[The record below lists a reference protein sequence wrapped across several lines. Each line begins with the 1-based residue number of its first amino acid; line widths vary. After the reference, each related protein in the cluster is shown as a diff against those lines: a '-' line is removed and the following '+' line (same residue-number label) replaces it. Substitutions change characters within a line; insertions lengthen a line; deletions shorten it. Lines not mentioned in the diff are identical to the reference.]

1 MRTIMSITKFMI
13 FVAVVSISLAACAKP
28 NLISTE
34 TPGSNGMIP
43 TQTTPDPAQ
52 VQTLTPEVIIPTA
65 TATRSAYMQIDK
77 ESLIGITL
85 DFVHPWSGE
94 TANAIQALVNEF
106 NKVNEWGITVKVQSS
121 GGNETLY
128 DQLQEN
134 LRSDTMP
141 DVIAIN
147 PYLARRLE
155 GDHYWLDVTEYLHD
169 EQWGIAQDQINDIP
183 YTFFDL
189 SKVGSR
195 ILGMP
200 IGMSASAL
208 YYNQTWAK
216 ELGFSS
222 PPTTPAELQQQV
234 CAAAQTKMID
244 NDISNNG
251 TGGMWI
257 NNSPNSVISWYAA
270 FGGSIPDGS
279 EITQFN
285 DQAAVDSFTFIK
297 ELFDQSCAWVGRQ
310 PTPYDYFANRF
321 TLVYPGNLEDIDLQS
336 NAFLSSGSLDEWIL
350 IPYPTLD
357 GKGTYLVDGSTLLI
371 SVAKPETQLA
381 SWLFVRWLSS
391 SPAQQVFSNTS
402 LYWPL
407 QLSSV
412 TRMDDLLADRPQF
425 DDLLHDLDL
434 AQAAPTY
441 PAWAMDRM
449 VLQDAFWQ
457 YLTGYQQNLPD
468 VLTLLDATIAELS
481 ESDDGN

>member
-1 MRTIMSITKFMI
+1 MRSLKNTAKFITFIVSLSFMLG
-13 FVAVVSISLAACAKP
+13 ACTNTTQKSLETSG
-28 NLISTE
+28 STG
-34 TPGSNGMIP
+34 TIP
-43 TQTTPDPAQ
+43 TQKIPDPAQ
-52 VQTLTPEVIIPTA
+52 AQTLTPEAIPPSA
-65 TATRSAYMQIDK
+65 TSTRSAYMEID
-77 ESLIGITL
+77 EGSLKGITL

-94 TANAIQALVNEF
+94 TAKALQALVNEF
-106 NKVNEWGITVKVQSS
+106 NKVNEWGINVLVNSS

-134 LRSDTMP
+134 LGTDAMP
-141 DVIAIN
+141 DIVAIN
-147 PYLARRLE
+147 PYLAHRLE
-155 GDHYWLDVTEYLHD
+155 DDHYWLDITEYLHD
-169 EQWGIAQDQINDIP
+169 EQWGIAQTEIDMIP
-183 YTFFDL
+183 EVFL
-189 SKVGSR
+189 HQSKVGSGM
-195 ILGMP
+195 LGMP
-200 IGMSASAL
+200 IGISTSAL

-216 ELGFSS
+216 ELGFSN
-222 PPTTPAELQQQV
+222 PPSTPGELQQQA
-234 CAAAQTKMID
+234 CAAAQTKKTD
-244 NDISNNG
+244 NDIENNG

-257 NNSPNSVISWYAA
+257 NSTPISVISWYKA

-285 DQAAVDSFTFIK
+285 DQAAVESFTYIK
-297 ELFDQSCAWVGRQ
+297 ELFDLSCAWIGRQ
-310 PTPYDYFANRF
+310 PTPYDYFATRY
-321 TLVYPGNLEDIDLQS
+321 TLVYPGNLEDMDLQA
-336 NAFLSSGSLDEWIL
+336 NAFVKAGSQDEWIL

-357 GKGTYLVDGSTLLI
+357 GNGSYLVDGSTLLI

-412 TRMDDLLADRPQF
+412 MTMDDLLAEHPQF
-425 DDLLHDLDL
+425 DDMAMDVSK
-434 AQAAPTY
+434 AFTAPSY

-481 ESDDGN
+481 EPGDGN

>member
-1 MRTIMSITKFMI
+1 MI
-13 FVAVVSISLAACAKP
+13 FVAVVSISLAACTKP

-34 TPGSNGMIP
+34 TPGSNGMTP
-43 TQTTPDPAQ
+43 TQTIPDPAQ
-52 VQTLTPEVIIPTA
+52 VQTLTPKGIIPTA

-77 ESLIGITL
+77 GSLIGITL

-147 PYLARRLE
+147 PYLAQRLE
-155 GDHYWLDVTEYLHD
+155 DDHYWLDVTEYLHD

-222 PPTTPAELQQQV
+222 PPTTPAELEQQV

-257 NNSPNSVISWYAA
+257 NNSPNSVISWYSA
-270 FGGSIPDGS
+270 FGGVIPDGS
-279 EITQFN
+279 GVARFN

-336 NAFLSSGSLDEWIL
+336 NAFLSSGSQDEWIL

-407 QLSSV
+407 QLSSI

-425 DDLLHDLDL
+425 DDLLHELDL
-434 AQAAPTY
+434 AQAVPTY

-481 ESDDGN
+481 GLGDGN